1 MNPLVSVVIP
11 AFNAGAFIGEALES
25 VRAQSYRP
33 LEVIVV
39 DDGSTDDTGAVV
51 ERFAAKAVTD
61 CEVQCISQQNGG
73 PSKAR
78 NTGIKAARG
87 GWIAFLDADDIW
99 TEDKL
104 TKQMDYVKGHEN
116 VALIFGD
123 MRIFGDEGI
132 ITPSAYGK
140 YGYPAC
146 DSEGMLLDGF
156 KRLVE
161 SNPIYTGTVVARRDC
176 FDKAGLFDESIRH
189 GEDYDMWLRLALS
202 YGFACMPH
210 VMMAR
215 RKHGENLSAGEE
227 HFYTSKLYILEK
239 LQGNSL
245 VGGTRLGMLRDSYL
259 ATKKELSY
267 LFYLR
272 KRYAR
277 AVAALLDYCFSF
289 VRITLLGLPLRGNAR
304 PGQVTVNG

>member
-1 MNPLVSVVIP
+1 MNALVSVVIP

-51 ERFAAKAVTD
+51 ERFARQAVAGI
-61 CEVQCISQQNGG
+61 EVRSLRQVNGG

-78 NTGIKAARG
+78 NSGIKAARG
-87 GWIAFLDADDIW
+87 EWVAFLDADDVW

-104 TKQMDYVKGHEN
+104 TKQMTYVKGHAN
-116 VALIFGD
+116 VAFVFGD
-123 MRIFGDEGI
+123 MSIFGDEGV

-140 YGYPAC
+140 YGYPEC
-146 DSEGMLLDGF
+146 DSEGILLNPF

-161 SNPIYTGTVVARRDC
+161 SNPIFTGTVVVRRDC
-176 FDKAGLFDESIRH
+176 FKMIGLFDESIRH

-202 YGFACMPH
+202 YGFACIPH
-210 VMMAR
+210 VFMAR
-215 RKHGENLSAGEE
+215 RKHGGNLSAGEE
-227 HFYTSKLYILEK
+227 HFYTSKFYILEK
-239 LQGNSL
+239 LQENSL
-245 VGGTRLGMLRDSYL
+245 VDGPNQKILRDSYL

-277 AVAALLDYCFSF
+277 AVTAMLDFGVSF
-289 VRITLLGLPLRGNAR
+289 VCINILGLPLRGNTR
-304 PGQVTVNG
+304 LRRVTVNE